1 MLGTRYE
8 EYLTFKDNLP
18 FKFYSDITI
27 TPTTYS
33 KEANWHENIEIQF
46 CTEGSGYV
54 LMDMKTYNISKN
66 QIAVVNSNV
75 IHHTNTTDRIKYDCL
90 IIDTAFCSQINI
102 NTSFLNFKPLI
113 KSDLLLNLH
122 KEFKSVYEDINNTY
136 RIAKLYRLI
145 IEILIELIENQT
157 ISDNKND
164 ANLKSFKA
172 VKTAIKYIRKNYHTK
187 MSLNEIS
194 KASLID
200 KFTLSRDFKKI
211 TNQTVVQYINSYRC
225 QKAANLISAG
235 STVSESAKL
244 CGFTN
249 MSFFT
254 KTFKHYMGCMP
265 NSYKKSN
272 K

>member
-54 LMDMKTYNISKN
+54 MMDMKTYNISKN

-75 IHHTNTTDRIKYDCL
+75 IHHTNTTGRIKYDCL
-90 IIDTAFCSQINI
+90 IIDTTFCSHLKINI
-102 NTSFLNFKPLI
+102 SVFNFKPI
-113 KSDLLLNLH
+113 IESDLLLNLH
-122 KEFKSVYEDINNTY
+122 KEFKSVYEDNTDIY
-136 RIAKLYRLI
+136 RIAKLNKLI
-145 IEILIELIENQT
+145 IEILIELCQTHT
-157 ISDNKND
+157 ISDNRVYSD
-164 ANLKSFKA
+164 SISFAA
-172 VKTAIKYIRKNYHTK
+172 VRAAIKYIRENYQEKIT
-187 MSLNEIS
+187 LDEIS
-194 KASLID
+194 KVSLIN
-200 KFTLSRDFKKI
+200 KFTLSREFKKM

-225 QKAANLISAG
+225 QKVASFIANGL
-235 STVSESAKL
+235 TVSEAAKL

-254 KTFKHYMGCMP
+254 KTFKQYMGCMP
-265 NSYKKSN
+265 NSYKKT

>member
-1 MLGTRYE
+1 
-8 EYLTFKDNLP
+8 
-18 FKFYSDITI
+18 
-27 TPTTYS
+27 
-33 KEANWHENIEIQF
+33 
-46 CTEGSGYV
+46 
-54 LMDMKTYNISKN
+54 MKTYNISKN

-122 KEFKSVYEDINNTY
+122 KEFKSVYEDTNNIY
-136 RIAKLYRLI
+136 RVAKLYRLI
-145 IEILIELIENQT
+145 IEILIELSENQT
-157 ISDNKND
+157 VADSKND

-187 MSLNEIS
+187 MSLDEIS

-225 QKAANLISAG
+225 QKAANFICAG
-235 STVSESAKL
+235 LTVSEAAKS